1 MVDTPFIDIDE
12 VVLSRFKLPGVS
24 VFEVGQLL
32 GIFTFKLALDIVA
45 GLEHS
50 LEVLLSRAFGVQEL
64 TVKAVY
70 LVLRA
75 L

>member
-1 MVDTPFIDIDE
+1 MVDTPFIDIDK
-12 VVLSRFKLPGVS
+12 VVLSRIKLSGVS